1 MKYYYNTFKEFKTRG
16 SRQLIKGLF
25 LGYQISGLPISK
37 LGCLSFCSCRCKKG
51 KKKRLNWNP
60 KFYKSLIYEFHENVF
75 SMTKKYSIVK

>member
-51 KKKRLNWNP
+51 KKKRL
-60 KFYKSLIYEFHENVF
+60 
-75 SMTKKYSIVK
+75 